1 MHTTQMDRFFS
12 DLQKKPA
19 SPDAVS
25 DRQRKDGDAAD
36 LPKGVVL
43 GEDGKPYVFLPL
55 SLFTFIFLCPSFF
68 LPGWGAICHYYY

>member
-1 MHTTQMDRFFS
+1 MDKFFS

-25 DRQRKDGDAAD
+25 ERQRKDGDAVD

-43 GEDGKPYVFLPL
+43 GEDGKPYVF
-55 SLFTFIFLCPSFF
+55 FF
-68 LPGWGAICHYYY
+68 LASWSLL